1 MKIIKLKSENVK
13 RIKAIEITPKDNMVF
28 ISGKNDQGKTSV
40 MDSIWYALE
49 GRASLRGTPI
59 PIRKGETKAEITLTL
74 DDIIVTRKWTANDK
88 TYLKVTNKEG
98 LSYTSPQELLDSFIG
113 KLTFDPLE
121 FAQMKENDQRNLLLK
136 VADLDID
143 KWDNEI
149 SELREKRRVQ
159 GQQVKMLSGEREEIT
174 LEQIPNEFVSIS
186 KLQEEYEKG
195 LKHNQE
201 IKDTEEFLEESQ
213 NELMSLEEK
222 LKEIQQRIKQVKN
235 DIAETEANLENTKK
249 VDTNSIKDKINNAEN
264 INNQIRA
271 KQRNESMDR
280 KQKEAQKVYD
290 DFTQKIESIVKQKE
304 DSLAKA
310 KMPIKGLGISDTGVT
325 YNDIPFGQ
333 LSSSEQLKVSLA
345 IAMALNP
352 KLKVIRITD
361 GSLLDKENMEIIKKM
376 AEEKDYQIW
385 IEIVDDS
392 GEMGFYIEDGEIKG
406 GK

>member
-49 GRASLRGTPI
+49 GRASLRNTPV
-59 PIRKGETKAEITLTL
+59 PIRKGEEKAEITVTL

-88 TYLKVTNKEG
+88 TYLKVTNREG
-98 LSYTSPQELLDSFIG
+98 LNYNSPQELLDSFIG
-113 KLTFDPLE
+113 KLTFDPLD
-121 FAQMKENDQRNLLLK
+121 FAQMKENEQRNLLLE
-136 VADLDID
+136 VADIEID
-143 KWDNEI
+143 KWDSMI
-149 SELREKRRVQ
+149 AELKEHRRLQ
-159 GQQVKMLSGEREEIT
+159 GQKVKMLSGEREEIS
-174 LEQIPNEFVSIS
+174 LERLPSDFVSIS

-195 LKHNQE
+195 RENNANIEL
-201 IKDTEEFLEESQ
+201 TEESLEQ
-213 NELMSLEEK
+213 DKNELKELEEK
-222 LKEIQQRIKQVKN
+222 IIKIKQDIEKEENYLKN
-235 DIAETEANLENTKK
+235 AKR
-249 VDTNSIKDKINNAEN
+249 VDTDSIKAKINNAEN

-271 KQRNESMDR
+271 KQRNEVMDK
-280 KQKEAQKVYD
+280 KQQEAQKIYD
-290 DFTQKIESIVKQKE
+290 DFTKEITRIMEDKE

-376 AEEKDYQIW
+376 AEEKDYQVW
-385 IEIVDDS
+385 VEKVSDEGEI
-392 GEMGFYIEDGEIKG
+392 GFYIEDGEVKSIN
-406 GK
+406 GKSN